1 MKLLLFDIDGTILLT
16 NGAGTRA
23 ANRAFEKI
31 YGLKDA
37 MTGIDAAGKTDPLIL
52 GEMFMRS
59 LSREYT
65 SEEAQAL
72 YRDYVIY
79 LEEEIVKSPIDIM
92 PGIPFLLESLSVRKD
107 IIMGIATGN
116 IEHGAWIKLRQ
127 SRLHSHFKFGGF
139 GSDSGSREGLIRK
152 AIERAKSHLK
162 RKDDFDKVFVIGD
175 TPYDIIHGRAA
186 GAVTVAVATGSYSA
200 RELGSH
206 NPDYL
211 FDHLEDYGSV
221 IKIFD

>member
-37 MTGIDAAGKTDPLIL
+37 MGGIDAAGKTDPLIL
-52 GEMFMRS
+52 SEMFMKS
-59 LSREYT
+59 LSRKYT
-65 SEEAQAL
+65 SEEAQVL
-72 YRDYVIY
+72 YREYVEY

-92 PGIPFLLESLSVRKD
+92 PGIPFLLENLSVRRD
-107 IIMGIATGN
+107 IILGIATGN

-127 SRLHSHFKFGGF
+127 SRLHVHFGFGGF

-152 AIERAKSHLK
+152 AIERAKSHLN

-200 RELGSH
+200 RELNNH

-211 FDHLEDYGSV
+211 FDHLEDYESV